1 MIARAARNEAA
12 RWLFHAGSEP
22 LLGCFAFGLLLL
34 IEAVAFCLLLELAG
48 ATLRMR
54 LAIGHFH
61 RTLDSLGD
69 LSHRVPVQVP
79 EFQIGSLF
87 SHCLDSAN
95 QCLRP

>member
-1 MIARAARNEAA
+1 
-12 RWLFHAGSEP
+12 
-22 LLGCFAFGLLLL
+22 
-34 IEAVAFCLLLELAG
+34 
-48 ATLRMR
+48 MR